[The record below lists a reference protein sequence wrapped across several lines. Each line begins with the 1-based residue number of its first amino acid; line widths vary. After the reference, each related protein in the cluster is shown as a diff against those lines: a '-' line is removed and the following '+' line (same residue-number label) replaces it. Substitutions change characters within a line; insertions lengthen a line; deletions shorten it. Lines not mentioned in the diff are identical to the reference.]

1 MKHRITYL
9 DCLRCI
15 AILFVIVLHAMSPI
29 LSNPVYYGISSWYL
43 CLLQN
48 PLNRTGVPLFFM
60 ISGYLILRSP
70 DTLIPSTFYRRH
82 LLRLALPL
90 CAWNLIYLLADALR
104 TGVPVSLDAFF
115 SSLLNRGQSYHM
127 WFVYTMMGIYLAA
140 PFLKRITDA
149 CTG

>member
-90 CAWNLIYLLADALR
+90 CAWNQIGRASCR
-104 TGVPVSLDAFF
+104 ERV
-115 SSLLNRGQSYHM
+115 
-127 WFVYTMMGIYLAA
+127 
-140 PFLKRITDA
+140 
-149 CTG
+149 